1 MEVSIIIVNYNT
13 CNLTLQCLSS
23 VFEQTKNVCFEVI
36 VVDNASSDNSV
47 ISIRERFPSVKIIES
62 SVNLGFGKANN
73 LGGNYSNGKYLF
85 LLNSDTILVN
95 NIVSQFY
102 NFMESNLSIAAC
114 GASLV
119 NSNNEL
125 LISHGKFPSLFQ
137 EFSDIGFK
145 KYYPNYYRQKLA
157 LGQTSIEGT
166 PDKVDYISG
175 ADIFIRRDIFNSLNG
190 FDKDYFMYYEETDLF
205 YRMRKK
211 GLKSCLLPQYS
222 LIHLEGGSFINN
234 SINVRRLK
242 MLLTSKILFYRKN
255 YSCFSLQLVKLI
267 SVLNILRHFRYFKE
281 FKLELIKLILNS

>member
-281 FKLELIKLILNS
+281 FKLELIKLILNT